1 MQEII
6 IGIILLLLTLVGTPL
21 FTVIAAIA
29 LIAFH
34 AAGIDTAAIIVEL
47 FRLAD
52 FPALIAIP
60 LFAFA
65 GHVLAES
72 KAPHRL
78 MDLVQSIFGW
88 MPGGMAV
95 VAMCTAA
102 VFTAFTGASG
112 VTIIA
117 LGGLLYP
124 SLLKQGYPENFSLGL
139 MTTSGSLG
147 LLFPPSLPIILYAL
161 VAKINLNTLFV
172 AGILPGLLLL
182 FVLAV
187 YSIRVGMKSHVQRI
201 PFSLANVWSSF
212 KKAGWEVPLPL
223 LVIGGIYG
231 GAFTATEAASVTAL
245 YAIVVE
251 VFIRKE
257 VSLFSGIPRIIRESM
272 VLVGAILIMLG
283 AAMGLT
289 NYLIDQE
296 IPGLVFDFLNRYVQN
311 KFVFLLILNFI
322 ILNFTVIEVFSA
334 IIVIVPIIIPIAAKY
349 DIHPIHLG
357 IMFLMN
363 LEIGYMIPPLALNIF
378 LASARFKKTLPQIY
392 RAVLPFLF
400 LLLIV
405 LMLITYVPELS
416 LFLTSFMKNQ
426 GG

>member
-1 MQEII
+1 M
-6 IGIILLLLTLVGTPL
+6 
-21 FTVIAAIA
+21 
-29 LIAFH
+29 
-34 AAGIDTAAIIVEL
+34 
-47 FRLAD
+47 
-52 FPALIAIP
+52 
-60 LFAFA
+60 
-65 GHVLAES
+65 
-72 KAPHRL
+72 
-78 MDLVQSIFGW
+78 
-88 MPGGMAV
+88 
-95 VAMCTAA
+95 
-102 VFTAFTGASG
+102 
-112 VTIIA
+112 
-117 LGGLLYP
+117 
-124 SLLKQGYPENFSLGL
+124 
-139 MTTSGSLG
+139 
-147 LLFPPSLPIILYAL
+147 
-161 VAKINLNTLFV
+161 
-172 AGILPGLLLL
+172 
-182 FVLAV
+182 
-187 YSIRVGMKSHVQRI
+187 
-201 PFSLANVWSSF
+201 
-212 KKAGWEVPLPL
+212 PL

-296 IPGLVFDFLNRYVQN
+296 IPGLVFDFLSRYVQN

-378 LASARFKKTLPQIY
+378 LASARFKKSLPQIY

-416 LFLTSFMKNQ
+416 LFLTRFMKDQ